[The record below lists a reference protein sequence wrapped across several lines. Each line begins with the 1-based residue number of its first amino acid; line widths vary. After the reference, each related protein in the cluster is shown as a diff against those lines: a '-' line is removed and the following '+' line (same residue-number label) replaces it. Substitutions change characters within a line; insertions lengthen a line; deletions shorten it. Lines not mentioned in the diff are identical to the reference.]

1 MLSTIVSTLSL
12 YNQKP
17 AYKKIFA
24 YWYNR
29 MMEKAND
36 LRGRDS
42 TQKTPRQEE
51 NWLHWDVVKA
61 HENRLRKEAEEISR
75 KELTSSDWNI
85 MLSFMVLSLYTQ
97 FAPRRNQDYQFMKV
111 VKTASQANNQDF
123 NYYIMDD
130 HRFVFNK
137 YKTAKAHGEQ
147 TFVIPDELVNSINL
161 YLSKHPANKK
171 KPFDF
176 LVNFDGSPLQSVN
189 SITRI
194 LNRIFGKNVGAT
206 MLRHI
211 YLSSKYDVEEMNQ
224 DAEQMGH
231 TSGMQ
236 HEYMKK

>member
-1 MLSTIVSTLSL
+1 MTKMPTNRNTARSYIIAAV
-12 YNQKP
+12 NACKGRKGF
-17 AYKKIFA
+17 KKALDF
-24 YWYNR
+24 YTKK
-29 MMEKAND
+29 M
-36 LRGRDS
+36 
-42 TQKTPRQEE
+42 
-51 NWLHWDVVKA
+51 
-61 HENRLRKEAEEISR
+61 EEINT
-75 KELTSSDWNI
+75 ELKDGTKKTERYLDNEMKWSEILEARDKLPKDSI
-85 MLSFMVLSLYTQ
+85 EYVVMSLYTMSP
-97 FAPRRNQDYQFMKV
+97 PRRNQDYQFMKV

-161 YLSKHPANKK
+161 YLSKHPATKK

-211 YLSSKYDVEEMNQ
+211 YLSSKYDVEEMNK

-236 HEYMKK
+236 HEYMKINLPTV